1 MSAHLSVNIA
11 RRLPDFEL
19 TAAFEAGN
27 GVTSLLGVSGA
38 GKSMTLH
45 CIAGLADPHHG
56 KITLNGQTLFDHE
69 EHIILPPEKRELGV
83 VFQESRLFPHMTIRT
98 NLNYGATQ
106 TRKPLAD
113 FNEIVSLLDIE
124 PLLDRRPHH
133 LSGGEKQR
141 VAIGRALLSSPTA
154 LLMDEPL
161 ANLDLLRRREI
172 LPFIE
177 RLKDRFQ
184 LPILYVS
191 HNLDETIRLADQVLI
206 MRAGRIVASG
216 PTEETLSRI
225 EVQSIL
231 FGENQSP
238 EPLTIVSGHIAE
250 RHPDGLV
257 CIETPWGRI
266 VAPNVEGKIGHRL
279 RLRIRARDIILSKRE
294 PSDLSIRNTIEGEIG
309 LMAEAGDSQVDVLV
323 RPNGNPDSPVTPA
336 LWARITKHAAADL
349 SLTPGT
355 KVWALLKAVVLATDI
370 DLDALN

>member
-1 MSAHLSVNIA
+1 MTDPLVSMDNLTVRFDERPVVDRVN
-11 RRLPDFEL
+11 L
-19 TAAFEAGN
+19 TVHRGDIITIIGPN
-27 GVTSLLGVSGA
+27 GA
-38 GKSMTLH
+38 GKTTL
-45 CIAGLADPHHG
+45 IKAILGIE
-56 KITLNGQTLFDHE
+56 KVSEGQ
-69 EHIILPPEKRELGV
+69 
-83 VFQESRLFPHMTIRT
+83 
-98 NLNYGATQ
+98 
-106 TRKPLAD
+106 
-113 FNEIVSLLDIE
+113 VSLGKNLIIGYVPQHLTLE
-124 PLLDRRPHH
+124 PTLPLSVKRFMLLSGRSLSECESALGHTGIAHLLDASVHH